1 MFNQMGVWLAQPPS
15 KMMKMERYFIVS
27 NIKWDTEFD
36 GEEQIVED
44 LPGEIG
50 VTADE
55 DDVEEWE
62 ANEMDQDEINYYI
75 LDYLTDDF
83 GWCIAGS
90 EIKEVPK
97 EEYDAFIQSTSK

>member
-1 MFNQMGVWLAQPPS
+1 
-15 KMMKMERYFIVS
+15 MERYFIVS

-36 GEEQIVED
+36 GEVQVVED
-44 LPGEIG
+44 LPDEIG

-62 ANEMDQDEINYYI
+62 LNELDQDEINYCI
-75 LDYLTDDF
+75 LDYLTDEH

-90 EIKEVPK
+90 EIKEMTK
-97 EEYDAFIQSTSK
+97 EEYDAYMQSIAE